1 MSTVAPPHPPGRVG
15 GLSPDAISSLFQA
28 IGGLRNRRALLAMA
42 ACLIAAVLIG
52 GLSAFALGR
61 TGGFGALLTVLIVLV
76 AVYTGINA
84 AGMLLMDQ
92 ARGVPL
98 RGLVDALVYGLLCI
112 PKVIVLG
119 ITFFLVAL
127 AVFIVL
133 AIVFFICK
141 IPALGPVLFT
151 VVFPAAVV
159 IAGITVSGLA
169 LCMFLAL
176 PAIWEGATITRAIA
190 QSLAIVRSRLVETFV
205 LMVIVGFLSFFVGL
219 IVFGVLF
226 SGLFPTLGLS
236 ASILGGGGGGGG
248 MEYGGGMRGG
258 MGGFGGM
265 GGMGGMGPLGG
276 LMGMMSGGGGAYAI
290 AGGIGGGVLWAIAAT
305 LVSQVWL
312 LGLNLVYLRVSE
324 GLDAK
329 ATEDALA
336 RGLAEARRKS
346 AEMAQKAKEA
356 AERARD
362 QARQHAAA
370 ATPATA
376 TVATPPAAAAP
387 MAPPIA
393 PMASMA
399 MACPKCRAAIT
410 TDDLFCGACGHRL
423 K

>member
-1 MSTVAPPHPPGRVG
+1 MSTVSPPPASGRVG

-28 IGGLRNRRALLAMA
+28 IGGLRNRRALLALA
-42 ACLIAAVLIG
+42 ACLIGAVLIG
-52 GLSAFALGR
+52 GLSSYALGR
-61 TGGFGALLTVLIVLV
+61 TGGFGMLLTMLLVLV

-84 AGMLLMDQ
+84 AGVLLMDQ

-119 ITFFLVAL
+119 IAFFLVAL
-127 AVFIVL
+127 LVFIVL
-133 AIVFFICK
+133 AIVFFVCK

-151 VVFPAAVV
+151 VVFPLSVV
-159 IAGITVSGLA
+159 IAGLTVSGLA

-190 QSLAIVRSRLVETFV
+190 QALAIVRTRLVETFV
-205 LMVIVGFLSFFVGL
+205 LMVIVGFLSFFVGM
-219 IVFGVLF
+219 IVFGVLG

-236 ASILGGGGGGGG
+236 ASILGGGGGEMG
-248 MEYGGGMRGG
+248 YGGMRGG
-258 MGGFGGM
+258 MGGGM
-265 GGMGGMGPLGG
+265 GSFGGGMGPLGG
-276 LMGMMSGGGGAYAI
+276 LMGMMAGAGGGYAI

-305 LVSQVWL
+305 LVAQVWL

-324 GLDAK
+324 GLDAA
-329 ATEDALA
+329 ATEQALA
-336 RGLAEARRKS
+336 QGLADARRKS

-356 AERARD
+356 AERARE
-362 QARQHAAA
+362 QARQHAAP
-370 ATPATA
+370 ATPAA
-376 TVATPPAAAAP
+376 PPAAATP
-387 MAPPIA
+387 SAPPA
-393 PMASMA
+393 QGMA

-410 TDDLFCGACGHRL
+410 PDDLFCGACGHRL

>member
-1 MSTVAPPHPPGRVG
+1 MSTVAPTHPSGRVG

-42 ACLIAAVLIG
+42 TCLIAAVLIG

-61 TGGFGALLTVLIVLV
+61 TGGFGALLTMLVVLV

-119 ITFFLVAL
+119 IAFFLVAL

-133 AIVFFICK
+133 AIVFFVCK

-236 ASILGGGGGGGG
+236 ASILGGGGGS
-248 MEYGGGMRGG
+248 MEYGGGMR
-258 MGGFGGM
+258 

-276 LMGMMSGGGGAYAI
+276 LMGMMSGGGGAYAV

-336 RGLAEARRKS
+336 HGLAEARRKS

-356 AERARD
+356 AERARE

-370 ATPATA
+370 ATTPAA
-376 TVATPPAAAAP
+376 PPMAAPPVAAAP
-387 MAPPIA
+387 IAPPMAP
-393 PMASMA
+393 MA

>member
-1 MSTVAPPHPPGRVG
+1 MSTVSPSPASGRIG

-42 ACLIAAVLIG
+42 ACLIGAVLIG
-52 GLSAFALGR
+52 GLSSFALGR
-61 TGGFGALLTVLIVLV
+61 TGGFGVLLTMLVVLV

-119 ITFFLVAL
+119 IAFFLVAL

-133 AIVFFICK
+133 AIVFFVCK

-151 VVFPAAVV
+151 VVFPLAVV

-205 LMVIVGFLSFFVGL
+205 LMVMVGFLSFFVGL

-236 ASILGGGGGGGG
+236 AAIIGGGGG

-258 MGGFGGM
+258 MGPF
-265 GGMGGMGPLGG
+265 GG
-276 LMGMMSGGGGAYAI
+276 LMGMMSGGGGAHAI
-290 AGGIGGGVLWAIAAT
+290 AGGIGFGVLWAIAAT

-324 GLDAK
+324 GLDAQ
-329 ATEDALA
+329 ATEAALA
-336 RGLAEARRKS
+336 KGLADARRKS

-356 AERARD
+356 AERARE
-362 QARQHAAA
+362 QARQHAAPSTAPAVAPVVAPPVAA
-370 ATPATA
+370 ATPT
-376 TVATPPAAAAP
+376 AP
-387 MAPPIA
+387 MAP
-393 PMASMA
+393 MA
-399 MACPKCRAAIT
+399 MACPQCRAAIT

>member
-1 MSTVAPPHPPGRVG
+1 MSTVSPSPASGRIG

-42 ACLIAAVLIG
+42 ACLIGAVLIG
-52 GLSAFALGR
+52 GLSSFALGR
-61 TGGFGALLTVLIVLV
+61 TGGFGVLLTMLVVLV

-119 ITFFLVAL
+119 IAFFLVAL

-133 AIVFFICK
+133 AIVFFVCK

-151 VVFPAAVV
+151 VVFPLAVV

-205 LMVIVGFLSFFVGL
+205 LMVMVGFLSFFVGL

-236 ASILGGGGGGGG
+236 AAIIGGGGGG

-258 MGGFGGM
+258 MGG
-265 GGMGGMGPLGG
+265 GMGPLGG
-276 LMGMMSGGGGAYAI
+276 LMGMMSAGSGAHAI
-290 AGGIGGGVLWAIAAT
+290 AGGIGFGVLWAIAAT

-324 GLDAK
+324 GLDAQ
-329 ATEDALA
+329 ATEAALA
-336 RGLAEARRKS
+336 KGLADARRKS

-356 AERARD
+356 AERARE
-362 QARQHAAA
+362 QARQHAA
-370 ATPATA
+370 PATA
-376 TVATPPAAAAP
+376 PAVAPVVAPPAAAAAPTAP
-387 MAPPIA
+387 MAP
-393 PMASMA
+393 MA
-399 MACPKCRAAIT
+399 MACPQCRAAIT

>member
-1 MSTVAPPHPPGRVG
+1 MSTVSPTPTVRLG

-42 ACLIAAVLIG
+42 ACLIAAVLVG

-61 TGGFGALLTVLIVLV
+61 TGGLGALLTGLIVLV

-92 ARGVPL
+92 ARNVPL

-119 ITFFLVAL
+119 IAFFLVAL

-133 AIVFFICK
+133 AIVFFVCK

-151 VVFPAAVV
+151 VVFPLAVV
-159 IAGITVSGLA
+159 IAGVTVSGLA

-190 QSLAIVRSRLVETFV
+190 QSLSIVRSRLVETFV

-236 ASILGGGGGGGG
+236 ASILGGGGGDG
-248 MEYGGGMRGG
+248 MDYGGGMR
-258 MGGFGGM
+258 

-276 LMGMMSGGGGAYAI
+276 LMGMVGGGGGAYAI
-290 AGGIGGGVLWAIAAT
+290 AGGIGFGVLWAIAAT
-305 LVSQVWL
+305 LVAQVWL

-336 RGLAEARRKS
+336 HGLAEARRKS

-362 QARQHAAA
+362 QARQRTAA
-370 ATPATA
+370 ATTA
-376 TVATPPAAAAP
+376 APVPSAAPAAAAAMP
-387 MAPPIA
+387 AATSP
-393 PMASMA
+393 MA
-399 MACPKCRAAIT
+399 MACPKCSTAIT

>member
-1 MSTVAPPHPPGRVG
+1 MSTVSPTPTGRLG

-42 ACLIAAVLIG
+42 ACLIAAVLVG

-61 TGGFGALLTVLIVLV
+61 TGGLGALLTGLIVLV

-119 ITFFLVAL
+119 IAFFLVAL

-133 AIVFFICK
+133 AIVFFVCK

-151 VVFPAAVV
+151 VVFPLAVV

-190 QSLAIVRSRLVETFV
+190 QSLSIVRSRLVETFV

-236 ASILGGGGGGGG
+236 ASILGGGGGGG
-248 MEYGGGMRGG
+248 MEYGGGMR
-258 MGGFGGM
+258 GGM

-276 LMGMMSGGGGAYAI
+276 LMGMMSGGGGSYAI
-290 AGGIGGGVLWAIAAT
+290 AGAIGGGVLWAIAAT

-336 RGLAEARRKS
+336 HGLAEARRKS

-356 AERARD
+356 AERARE
-362 QARQHAAA
+362 QARQRTATPAAPAAAAAA
-370 ATPATA
+370 ATVATA
-376 TVATPPAAAAP
+376 APAAP
-387 MAPPIA
+387 
-393 PMASMA
+393 MA
-399 MACPKCRAAIT
+399 MACPKCSTPIT

>member
-1 MSTVAPPHPPGRVG
+1 MSTVSPSPASSRIG

-42 ACLIAAVLIG
+42 SCLVAAVLIG
-52 GLSAFALGR
+52 GLSSYALGR
-61 TGGFGALLTVLIVLV
+61 TGGIGVLLTMLVVLV

-119 ITFFLVAL
+119 LAFFLVAL

-133 AIVFFICK
+133 AIVFFVCK

-151 VVFPAAVV
+151 VVFPLSVV

-205 LMVIVGFLSFFVGL
+205 LMVMVGFLSFFVGM
-219 IVFGVLF
+219 IVFGVLA

-236 ASILGGGGGGGG
+236 ASILGGGGGG
-248 MEYGGGMRGG
+248 MAYGGGMRGD
-258 MGGFGGM
+258 
-265 GGMGGMGPLGG
+265 MGGMGPLGG

-305 LVSQVWL
+305 LVAQVWL

-324 GLDAK
+324 GLDAA
-329 ATEDALA
+329 ATEQALA
-336 RGLAEARRKS
+336 QGLAEARRKS
-346 AEMAQKAKEA
+346 AEMAHKAKEA

-370 ATPATA
+370 ATAAAAP
-376 TVATPPAAAAP
+376 VATPPAAAPAVAP
-387 MAPPIA
+387 DAP
-393 PMASMA
+393 MA

>member
-1 MSTVAPPHPPGRVG
+1 MSTVLPAPSGRIG

-42 ACLIAAVLIG
+42 ACLVAAVLVG

-61 TGGFGALLTVLIVLV
+61 TGGLGALLTTLVVLV

-84 AGMLLMDQ
+84 AGLLLMDQ

-119 ITFFLVAL
+119 IVFFLVAL
-127 AVFIVL
+127 AVFLVL
-133 AIVFFICK
+133 AIVFFVCK

-151 VVFPAAVV
+151 VVFPLAVV
-159 IAGITVSGLA
+159 IAGVTVSGLA

-190 QSLAIVRSRLVETFV
+190 QSLAIVRSRLIETFV
-205 LMVIVGFLSFFVGL
+205 LMVVVGFLSFVVGL
-219 IVFGVLF
+219 IVFGVLAA
-226 SGLFPTLGLS
+226 GLFPTLGLS
-236 ASILGGGGGGGG
+236 ASILGGSGGGA
-248 MEYGGGMRGG
+248 EYGGMR
-258 MGGFGGM
+258 
-265 GGMGGMGPLGG
+265 GGMGPLGG
-276 LMGMMSGGGGAYAI
+276 LMGMMSGGGGSYAI
-290 AGGIGGGVLWAIAAT
+290 AGAIGGGVLWAIAAT

-324 GLDAK
+324 GLDAQ
-329 ATEDALA
+329 ATEQALA
-336 RGLAEARRKS
+336 HGLAEARRKT
-346 AEMAQKAKEA
+346 AEMGQKAKEA
-356 AERARD
+356 AERARE

-370 ATPATA
+370 SAT
-376 TVATPPAAAAP
+376 PAAAAP
-387 MAPPIA
+387 TRPAAPPVAAA
-393 PMASMA
+393 PMA
-399 MACPKCRAAIT
+399 MACPACRAAIT
-410 TDDLFCGACGHRL
+410 SDDLFCGACGHRL

>member
-1 MSTVAPPHPPGRVG
+1 MSTVSPSPASGRIG

-42 ACLIAAVLIG
+42 ACLIGAVLIG
-52 GLSAFALGR
+52 GLSSYALGR
-61 TGGFGALLTVLIVLV
+61 TGGFGVLLTMLVVLV

-119 ITFFLVAL
+119 IAFFLVAL

-133 AIVFFICK
+133 AIVFFVCK

-151 VVFPAAVV
+151 VVFPLAVV
-159 IAGITVSGLA
+159 IAGVTVSGLA

-205 LMVIVGFLSFFVGL
+205 LMVMVGFLSFFVGL

-236 ASILGGGGGGGG
+236 AAIIGGGGG

-258 MGGFGGM
+258 MG
-265 GGMGGMGPLGG
+265 GGMGPLGG
-276 LMGMMSGGGGAYAI
+276 LMGMMSGGGGAHAV
-290 AGGIGGGVLWAIAAT
+290 AGGIGFGVLWAIAAT

-324 GLDAK
+324 GLDAQ
-329 ATEDALA
+329 ATEAALA
-336 RGLAEARRKS
+336 KGLADARRKS

-356 AERARD
+356 AERARE
-362 QARQHAAA
+362 QARQHAA
-370 ATPATA
+370 PATA
-376 TVATPPAAAAP
+376 PAAAPVTAPPVAAAAP
-387 MAPPIA
+387 TA
-393 PMASMA
+393 PMAPMA

-410 TDDLFCGACGHRL
+410 ADDLFCGACGHRL

>member
-1 MSTVAPPHPPGRVG
+1 MSTVAPSSSSGRIG

-42 ACLIAAVLIG
+42 ACLIGAVLIG
-52 GLSAFALGR
+52 GLSAFAIGR
-61 TGGFGALLTVLIVLV
+61 SGGVGALLTMLVVLV

-112 PKVIVLG
+112 PKVIALG
-119 ITFFLVAL
+119 IAFFLVAL

-133 AIVFFICK
+133 AIVFFVCK

-151 VVFPAAVV
+151 IVFPISVV
-159 IAGITVSGLA
+159 VAGVTVSGLA

-190 QSLAIVRSRLVETFV
+190 QSLAIVRTRLVETFV
-205 LMVIVGFLSFFVGL
+205 LMVVVGFLSFVVGM
-219 IVFGVLF
+219 IVFGVLA

-236 ASILGGGGGGGG
+236 ASILGGSAGAG

-258 MGGFGGM
+258 MGG
-265 GGMGGMGPLGG
+265 MGPFGG
-276 LMGMMSGGGGAYAI
+276 LMGMMSGGGGGYAI

-324 GLDAK
+324 GLDSE
-329 ATEDALA
+329 ATEKALA
-336 RGLAEARRKS
+336 QGLADARRKS
-346 AEMAQKAKEA
+346 AEMAQKAKDA
-356 AERARD
+356 AERARE
-362 QARQHAAA
+362 QARQRGAAATAAA
-370 ATPATA
+370 ASAPDAAAPATSTA
-376 TVATPPAAAAP
+376 APATPPAAATMPCPACSAP
-387 MAPPIA
+387 
-393 PMASMA
+393 
-399 MACPKCRAAIT
+399 IT
-410 TDDLFCGACGHRL
+410 SEDLFCGACGHRL
-423 K
+423 KPLS

>member
-1 MSTVAPPHPPGRVG
+1 MSTVSPSPASGRIG

-42 ACLIAAVLIG
+42 ACLIGAVLIG
-52 GLSAFALGR
+52 GLSSYALGR
-61 TGGFGALLTVLIVLV
+61 TGGFGVLLTMLVVLV

-119 ITFFLVAL
+119 IAFFLVAL

-133 AIVFFICK
+133 AIVFFVCK

-151 VVFPAAVV
+151 VVFPLAVV
-159 IAGITVSGLA
+159 IAGVTVSGLA

-205 LMVIVGFLSFFVGL
+205 LMVMVGFLSFFVGL

-236 ASILGGGGGGGG
+236 AAIIGGGGG

-258 MGGFGGM
+258 MG
-265 GGMGGMGPLGG
+265 GGMGPLGG
-276 LMGMMSGGGGAYAI
+276 LMGMMSGGGGAHAV
-290 AGGIGGGVLWAIAAT
+290 AGGIGFGVLWAIAAT

-324 GLDAK
+324 GLDAQ
-329 ATEDALA
+329 ATEAALA
-336 RGLAEARRKS
+336 KGLADARRKS

-356 AERARD
+356 AERARE
-362 QARQHAAA
+362 QARQHAA
-370 ATPATA
+370 PATA
-376 TVATPPAAAAP
+376 PAAAPVAAPPVAAAAP
-387 MAPPIA
+387 TA
-393 PMASMA
+393 PMAPMA

>member
-1 MSTVAPPHPPGRVG
+1 MSTVSPSPASGRIG

-42 ACLIAAVLIG
+42 ACLIGAVLIG
-52 GLSAFALGR
+52 GLSSYALGR
-61 TGGFGALLTVLIVLV
+61 TGGFGVLLTMLVVLV

-119 ITFFLVAL
+119 IAFFLVAL

-133 AIVFFICK
+133 AIVFFVCK

-151 VVFPAAVV
+151 VVFPLSVV

-205 LMVIVGFLSFFVGL
+205 LMVMVGFLSFFVGL

-236 ASILGGGGGGGG
+236 AAIIGGGGG

-258 MGGFGGM
+258 MGG
-265 GGMGGMGPLGG
+265 GMGPLGG
-276 LMGMMSGGGGAYAI
+276 LMGMMSGSGGHAI
-290 AGGIGGGVLWAIAAT
+290 AGGIGFGVLWAIAAT

-324 GLDAK
+324 GLDAQ
-329 ATEDALA
+329 ATEAALA
-336 RGLAEARRKS
+336 KGLADARRKS

-356 AERARD
+356 AERARE
-362 QARQHAAA
+362 QARQHAA
-370 ATPATA
+370 PATA
-376 TVATPPAAAAP
+376 PAAAPVVAPPVAAAAP
-387 MAPPIA
+387 TA
-393 PMASMA
+393 PMAPTA